1 MHEHVRRAIF
11 RSDEAEPFCIIEPLY
26 FAFCSHCDMYLFV
39 SKSPMRWRFLETDGT
54 YKAYYIYVPL
64 QVDFRPF
71 SGTMWPMSQDHFNH
85 LASLLDV
92 EREAE
97 RAENER
103 KLEKLS
109 VQAREALGKT
119 VTRLVVSREDY
130 GVGGHALWILSRP
143 SAGEEYSPFQSLN
156 QGDLVAITY
165 ANPEPTRVRGTLYDV
180 GEYEITVS
188 LDGQPP
194 EESPVGKCQLDVL
207 GSEAT
212 YKRMKKALGAVQRS
226 EKPFIT
232 RLRNVCMGLQEAEF
246 QKPPALEFF
255 NPNLNAYQREAV
267 AKALAAQD
275 VALVHGPPGTGKT
288 TVLVEIIRQAVAQG
302 QRVLASAP
310 SNIAVDNLLE
320 KLLEAGLDA
329 VRMGHPARI
338 LDSLRHAT
346 VSARVA
352 EHPSQKNI
360 VELDQQ
366 RERLIKQRGRAMDRG
381 HGLSGADRRQI
392 NSEIEQLWQAAR
404 DMEYGIGRQVLAEAD
419 VVLVTHGGIAKPILK
434 KPFDLLIMDEASQST
449 EPLSWIPM
457 TQAKKVIFAGDPLQL
472 PPTIYS
478 DAAKKQGLGLTL
490 FERLQKL
497 LPAEGQT
504 LLRIQYRMHETIM
517 GFSSQQFYAGAL
529 EADESVRLHTAA
541 ELPGV
546 QTNRLTKKPLIYV
559 DTVGA
564 GYEETWNDLLESREN
579 EGEAK
584 LALYL
589 YEQLREAGI
598 PAKSIALLTP
608 YVAQGR
614 LLRSLGGP
622 DKALEIGSIDGFQG
636 REKEAIILSLVRSN
650 ADGEVGFLGD
660 TRRMNVGMTRARR
673 LLIVLG
679 DSGTLARHP
688 FYSQFIDYVDAHD
701 AHASAWE
708 WIQG

>member
-1 MHEHVRRAIF
+1 MPAEHF
-11 RSDEAEPFCIIEPLY
+11 D
-26 FAFCSHCDMYLFV
+26 
-39 SKSPMRWRFLETDGT
+39 
-54 YKAYYIYVPL
+54 
-64 QVDFRPF
+64 
-71 SGTMWPMSQDHFNH
+71 H
-85 LASLLDV
+85 LAALLDV

-119 VTRLVVSREDY
+119 VTRLVVSREDF
-130 GVGGHALWILSRP
+130 GVGGHALWVLSRP

-156 QGDLVAITY
+156 QGDLVAISY
-165 ANPEPTRVRGTLYDV
+165 AAPEPTRVRGTLYDV

-194 EESPVGKCQLDVL
+194 EAPVGKCQLDVL

-212 YKRMKKALGAVQRS
+212 YKRMKKARGAVQRS

-232 RLRNVCMGLQEAEF
+232 RLRNVCLGTLEATF
-246 QKPPALEFF
+246 QTPPALEFF
-255 NPNLNAYQREAV
+255 NPNLNFYQREAV
-267 AKALAAQD
+267 AKALAAED

-381 HGLSGADRRQI
+381 HGLSGTDRRQI
-392 NSEIEQLWQAAR
+392 NAEIETLWQAAR

-434 KPFDLLIMDEASQST
+434 KPFDLLIMDEASQAT

-478 DAAKKQGLGLTL
+478 ADAKKQGLGLTL

-497 LPAEGQT
+497 LPPAGQT

-517 GFSSQQFYAGAL
+517 GFSSQQFYA
-529 EADESVRLHTAA
+529 E
-541 ELPGV
+541 
-546 QTNRLTKKPLIYV
+546 
-559 DTVGA
+559 
-564 GYEETWNDLLESREN
+564 
-579 EGEAK
+579 
-584 LALYL
+584 
-589 YEQLREAGI
+589 
-598 PAKSIALLTP
+598 
-608 YVAQGR
+608 
-614 LLRSLGGP
+614 RS
-622 DKALEIGSIDGFQG
+622 GSG
-636 REKEAIILSLVRSN
+636 
-650 ADGEVGFLGD
+650 
-660 TRRMNVGMTRARR
+660 
-673 LLIVLG
+673 
-679 DSGTLARHP
+679 
-688 FYSQFIDYVDAHD
+688 
-701 AHASAWE
+701 
-708 WIQG
+708 

>member
-1 MHEHVRRAIF
+1 MEHF
-11 RSDEAEPFCIIEPLY
+11 DHL
-26 FAFCSHCDMYLFV
+26 
-39 SKSPMRWRFLETDGT
+39 
-54 YKAYYIYVPL
+54 
-64 QVDFRPF
+64 
-71 SGTMWPMSQDHFNH
+71 SG
-85 LASLLDV
+85 LLDK

-119 VTRLVVSREDY
+119 VTRLVVSREDF
-130 GVGGHALWILSRP
+130 GVGGHALWVLSRP
-143 SAGEEYSPFQSLN
+143 AAGEDYSPFQALN

-165 ANPEPTRVRGTLYDV
+165 GTPEPQRVRGTLYDV
-180 GEYEITVS
+180 SEYSITVA
-188 LDGQPP
+188 LDGSPP
-194 EESPVGKCQLDVL
+194 ESPIGKCQLDVL

-232 RLRNVCMGLQEAEF
+232 RLRQVCLGEKPAEF
-246 QKPPALEFF
+246 QPVEAIDFF
-255 NPNLNAYQREAV
+255 NPTLNPYQREAV
-267 AKALAAQD
+267 QKALAAQD

-288 TVLVEIIRQAVAQG
+288 TVLVEIIRQAVAKG

-310 SNIAVDNLLE
+310 SNIAVDNLVE
-320 KLLEAGLDA
+320 KLLEVGLDA

-352 EHPSQKNI
+352 EHESQKHI
-360 VELDQQ
+360 LELDQQ
-366 RERLIKQRGRAMDRG
+366 RERLIKLRSRLPAGRQG
-381 HGLSGADRRQI
+381 HGLPWEERKQI
-392 NSEIEQLWQAAR
+392 EKEIEQLWQAAR

-434 KPFDLLIMDEASQST
+434 KPFDLLIMDEASQAT

-478 DAAKKQGLGLTL
+478 DEAKKAGLGLTL

-517 GFSSQQFYAGAL
+517 GFSSAQFYDGAL
-529 EADESVRLHTAA
+529 EADDSVKAHTAR

-546 QTNRLTKKPLIYV
+546 QATPLTEKPLMFV
-559 DTVGA
+559 DTAGA
-564 GYEETWNDLLESREN
+564 GYEESWNDLLESREN

-589 YEQLREAGI
+589 YQQLRDAGL
-598 PAKSIALLTP
+598 AARSIALLTP
-608 YVAQGR
+608 YVAQAR
-614 LLRSLGGP
+614 LLRALGGP

-650 ADGEVGFLGD
+650 HEGQVGFLGD

-688 FYSQFIDYVDAHD
+688 FYERFIDYVDAHN
-701 AHASAWE
+701 AHHSAWE
-708 WIQG
+708 WIQP